1 MFRNVFLMLCLMF
14 IMPTISQADD
24 DYVYLFG
31 YGSLMLTPA
40 RTATSPDPEDARFI
54 PVKVQGVARLWN
66 LWYAKSQQRSL
77 DVEPADNP
85 DAYVNGLLF
94 AVKRSQLSAFDQ
106 REGPAYQRLQ
116 IPLSDVS
123 FYLDQ
128 HRIDDEQVEIYFY
141 SPRKDSEFYAER
153 SESEKKIAMS
163 YLNVVRAGCVEIDRM
178 HQLDDRFVDDCVQT
192 LGMSGYGI
200 DNDLDQ
206 PRYKRYPDT
215 LWQKALAEGDEEKAK
230 ELRLFLDQEWA
241 SYLEVI
247 SEKWGF

>member
-1 MFRNVFLMLCLMF
+1 
-14 IMPTISQADD
+14 
-24 DYVYLFG
+24 
-31 YGSLMLTPA
+31 
-40 RTATSPDPEDARFI
+40 
-54 PVKVQGVARLWN
+54 
-66 LWYAKSQQRSL
+66 
-77 DVEPADNP
+77 
-85 DAYVNGLLF
+85 
-94 AVKRSQLSAFDQ
+94 
-106 REGPAYQRLQ
+106 
-116 IPLSDVS
+116 
-123 FYLDQ
+123 
-128 HRIDDEQVEIYFY
+128 
-141 SPRKDSEFYAER
+141 
-153 SESEKKIAMS
+153 MS